1 MMPYDSKWK
10 CIGRGFAGWHASAVD
25 CSSSG
30 GTLEGYLEK
39 AEENALV
46 YDAEESDSEAF
57 INHVMRG
64 PILCHRLSPDEDD
77 KFTDADRK
85 AAARIM
91 PALGGGFKTLAALS
105 QSKSYSGLDKVGI
118 GIYERLLLQIPGIK
132 IGRVVTGRV
141 VWR

>member
-1 MMPYDSKWK
+1 MPYDTKWT
-10 CIGRGFAGWHASAVD
+10 CLGRGLAGWHASARD

-30 GTLEGYLEK
+30 GTLEGYVEN

-46 YDAEESDSEAF
+46 YDADEADEGAF
-57 INHVMRG
+57 IKHVLSG
-64 PILCHRLSPDEDD
+64 PMLSHSLHPDADD

-85 AAARIM
+85 AAARMM

-105 QSKSYSGLDKVGI
+105 QSESYSGLDRVGI